1 MTDRVLFGKQ
11 HKPRERF
18 YLFPGQGGRMY
29 HRKQQRILRWSVAVA
44 VVSGV
49 VLAAALWLLSRPK
62 PF

>member
-1 MTDRVLFGKQ
+1 MTGSVLFRKQ

-29 HRKQQRILRWSVAVA
+29 RRKQQMFLRWSLAVA
-44 VVSGV
+44 LVSGV
-49 VLAAALWLLSRPK
+49 VLAVALWLLSRPK